1 MNGYPQNW
9 KHNPAKDLICGEHFN
24 RRRPNIRKGFPNFA
38 PCFATN
44 SEKMNGLCSVPGCG
58 SPLFSPYLRF
68 FKVTK
73 GKGQFSIIKFHIKQ
87 NCKFH
92 NFLHFDTFFD
102 RVRF

>member
-38 PCFATN
+38 PCFAIN

-73 GKGQFSIIKFHIKQ
+73 GKGQFSIL
-87 NCKFH
+87 
-92 NFLHFDTFFD
+92 NFTLH
-102 RVRF
+102 